1 MTHKEE
7 RDAEL
12 RGAWARFLARHPVPT
27 ERPETDME
35 FEDDKD
41 RIWAA
46 YERALGL
53 TTEDEDT
60 EDDDALV

>member
-12 RGAWARFLARHPVPT
+12 RGAWARFLARHPVPD
-27 ERPETDME
+27 ERPETDIE

-53 TTEDEDT
+53 VPDDEAEPEDEI
-60 EDDDALV
+60 